1 MKSFFCAL
9 LVASVLAGCAS
20 LPAPSQPDMAGP
32 TLVARGQFTM
42 SGRFS
47 AKNEREQVSGQF
59 RYAETPAIRTLSL
72 FSPLGTAVADIVAT
86 GGTVTLTQAN
96 GTTQSAASV
105 SELLRTVI
113 DLPVTDRALSFWLQG
128 LPAAYGHAG
137 RADLSNME
145 LDPSGRPSRFVEA
158 GWEIAIAER
167 FADTGGPRRMRWSLA
182 GQPETEVRWVID
194 AWSTP

>member
-1 MKSFFCAL
+1 MKPFFYAI
-9 LVASVLAGCAS
+9 LVAAGLAGCAGV
-20 LPAPSQPDMAGP
+20 PQPSRVDTTILA
-32 TLVARGQFTM
+32 LNARDQFTM

-59 RYAETPAIRTLSL
+59 RYSETPVLRTLSL

-86 GGTVTLTQAN
+86 GGSVTLTQAN

-105 SELLRTVI
+105 SALLRTVI

-128 LPAAYGHAG
+128 LPAAQVDGSA
-137 RADLSNME
+137 ALSGLE
-145 LDPSGRPSRFVEA
+145 SDASGRPSRFVES
-158 GWEIAIAER
+158 GWEILVSER
-167 FADTGGPRRMRWSLA
+167 FPDSGGPKRMRWSLA